1 MCGKSGCLGVLFAL
15 SFGFAKLEIRK
26 ELAKEI
32 AAHKT
37 HSPAVFW

>member
-1 MCGKSGCLGVLFAL
+1 MCGKSGCLRVLFAL
-15 SFGFAKLEIRK
+15 SFGFAKL

-37 HSPAVFW
+37 HSPAVFGKR